1 MPVQNGGMPSAE
13 IYLSRWKNMLARWQS
28 PGQADRAWI
37 LYSANYLLVTAGVRW
52 AIDPLTFSWRVP
64 SMPQGDISPLAK
76 MDAIIL
82 THSHADHLDMSLLG
96 RLRDLPIKWVIPEFM
111 LASLQ
116 PFRLPPKNVTIAQPL
131 KPIYIEGLS
140 LTPFDGLHLVPDSTL
155 PGGIRGVPS
164 MGYMAEFNHK
174 KWLFPCDTRV
184 FDASKL
190 PDFGPLDGLFM
201 HVFLGKGLAFDPA
214 PSLLDPFCRFCVDL
228 HPRRILLT
236 HMYEW
241 GRPPEELWTE
251 THAGMIEKWFA
262 ENAPGV
268 SVSHALLGDEVD
280 L

>member
-1 MPVQNGGMPSAE
+1 MPVQNRGMPSAKS
-13 IYLSRWKNMLARWQS
+13 YQSQWDRMLSEWSNS
-28 PGQADRAWI
+28 GEVDHAWN
-37 LYSANYLLVTAGVRW
+37 LYSANYLLITAGVRW

-64 SMPQGDISPLAK
+64 SMPQVNVSLLNK
-76 MDAIIL
+76 LDAIVL

-96 RLRDLPIKWVIPEFM
+96 RLRDLPVKWIIPEFM
-111 LASLQ
+111 LPSLE
-116 PFRLPPKNVTIAQPL
+116 PLKLPPENVFIAQPL
-131 KPIYIEGLS
+131 NPIHLEGLS
-140 LTPFDGLHLVPDSTL
+140 LTPFDGLHLVPDNTL
-155 PGGIRGVPS
+155 PGGIRGVLS

-190 PDFGPLDGLFM
+190 PDFGSLDGLFM
-201 HVFLGKGLAFDPA
+201 HVFLGKGQAFDPA
-214 PSLLDPFCRFCVDL
+214 PPLLDPFCRFCVDL

-236 HMYEW
+236 HLYEW

-251 THAGMIEKWFA
+251 THAAMIEKWFA